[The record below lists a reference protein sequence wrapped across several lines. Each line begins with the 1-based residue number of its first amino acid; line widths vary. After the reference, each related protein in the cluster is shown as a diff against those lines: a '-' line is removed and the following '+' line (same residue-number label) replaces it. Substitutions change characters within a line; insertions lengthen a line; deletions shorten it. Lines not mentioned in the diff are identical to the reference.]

1 MGYPALAFW
10 SFLAGVGIPLV
21 GVFNSGLAR
30 ALGSPFAASAVV
42 FAVAF
47 TAAIAV
53 TRLAGPLPPLNALG
67 TAPALSFTPGLIM
80 GFYALSATI
89 VIPRFG
95 VGNFVLFVLVA
106 QVATSAAVD
115 QFGLFGVAR
124 RPVDMLRAAGLGL
137 TLIGLAVTQIA
148 AQRGPR

>member
-21 GVFNSGLAR
+21 GVLNSGLAR

-47 TAAIAV
+47 AAAILA
-53 TRLAGPLPPLNALG
+53 TRLTGPLPPLSALG
-67 TAPALSFTPGLIM
+67 AAPPTSVLPGLIM

-106 QVATSAAVD
+106 QVATAAAVD
-115 QFGLFGVAR
+115 QFGLLGVAR
-124 RPVDMLRAAGLGL
+124 RPVDTLRAAGLGL